1 MARSIYSNNDVNIEM
16 EFVDGCEAKINCN
29 GKNLIWIS
37 AEDSEAFKRELAELM
52 DKYRI

>member
-1 MARSIYSNNDVNIEM
+1 MAQSIYNNNEVDIQIEYI
-16 EFVDGCEAKINCN
+16 DRDEAKINCN

-37 AEDSEAFKRELAELM
+37 AAEADDFKKELSQLI